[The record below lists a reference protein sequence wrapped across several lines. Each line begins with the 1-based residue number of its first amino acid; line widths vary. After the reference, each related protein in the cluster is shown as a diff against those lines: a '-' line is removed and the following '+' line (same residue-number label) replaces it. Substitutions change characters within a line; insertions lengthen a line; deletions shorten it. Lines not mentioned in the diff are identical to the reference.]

1 MLAGHASECGSEHL
15 LSLAGTVTTTG
26 WEAFVGADLPQ
37 FPRQTNRI
45 ICCHSQVMS
54 PPRVGKHC
62 LASCTCFP
70 VYTDGACGNTCF
82 PVYPDGACAN
92 TCFPV
97 YSDGRRIRRFGTC
110 LSILRPCQE
119 ILFSQNRAYTRI
131 LMSIEVTQTC
141 YQGGAGACRHRCRG
155 RKAA

>member
-1 MLAGHASECGSEHL
+1 MLADHASECGSEHL

-37 FPRQTNRI
+37 FPRQTDQI
-45 ICCHSQVMS
+45 ICYHSQVMS

-70 VYTDGACGNTCF
+70 VYTDGACG
-82 PVYPDGACAN
+82 N

-141 YQGGAGACRHRCRG
+141 YQGGAGACRHRCRA